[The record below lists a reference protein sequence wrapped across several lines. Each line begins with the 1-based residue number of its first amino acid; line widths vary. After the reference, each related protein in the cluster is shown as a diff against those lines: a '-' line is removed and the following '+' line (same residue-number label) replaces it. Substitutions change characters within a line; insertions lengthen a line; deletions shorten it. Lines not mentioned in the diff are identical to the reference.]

1 MPVEVEIAAPQWKNA
16 DIRLQRTGQSFL
28 VSTTNAYKGSRG
40 IAPLIL
46 NLGTRWRQVV
56 NQTPT
61 AALSPEKNTGTH

>member
-46 NLGTRWRQVV
+46 NLGTRWR
-56 NQTPT
+56 
-61 AALSPEKNTGTH
+61 